1 MAEQPHTVSWGC
13 SVLRDRPSFEAG
25 MVDGVKWD
33 TLHTGDMPRAEGK
46 AWSLG
51 SQVVHAVG
59 RGAGCI
65 EAC

>member
-1 MAEQPHTVSWGC
+1 M
-13 SVLRDRPSFEAG
+13 RDRPGFEAG

-51 SQVVHAVG
+51 SQVVTQLAEAQ
-59 RGAGCI
+59 GA
-65 EAC
+65 